1 MTRLASR
8 QATAGPSGTWG
19 DTGRPEAEPGALQEQ
34 TQALAQTP
42 CCCRDT
48 GSISFNGEKERGLD
62 TMTNT
67 L

>member
-34 TQALAQTP
+34 TQAI
-42 CCCRDT
+42 
-48 GSISFNGEKERGLD
+48 GSDPMLLPGHWFHFI
-62 TMTNT
+62 
-67 L
+67 

>member
-34 TQALAQTP
+34 TQAL
-42 CCCRDT
+42 
-48 GSISFNGEKERGLD
+48 GSDPMLLPEHWFHFI
-62 TMTNT
+62 
-67 L
+67 